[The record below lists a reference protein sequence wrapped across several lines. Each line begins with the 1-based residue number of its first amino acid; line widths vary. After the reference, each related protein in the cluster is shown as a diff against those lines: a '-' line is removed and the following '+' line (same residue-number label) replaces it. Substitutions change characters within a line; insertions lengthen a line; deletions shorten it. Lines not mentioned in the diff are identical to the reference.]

1 MSDLTDLA
9 THARR
14 LSTADHR
21 DDCERIHR
29 IVKVDRWLA
38 ERGLDVI
45 LSCPDDTGHDCHEW
59 TASNGNLWDC
69 PGLCGGCMPEG
80 ERLAWGRIAVDAEE
94 YLGAGE

>member
-1 MSDLTDLA
+1 MSDLTQLRD
-9 THARR
+9 HARR

-29 IVKVDRWLA
+29 IVKVDRWLHDH
-38 ERGLDVI
+38 GLDHT
-45 LSCPDDTGHDCHEW
+45 LSCADTTGHEPHQWVTE
-59 TASNGNLWDC
+59 NGYDWHC

-80 ERLAWGRIAVDAEE
+80 ERLAWTRIAVELEE